1 MKVLLSIKPE
11 YVQKIF
17 KGEKKYE
24 YRKRIFK
31 RTDVE
36 SVIVYATKPV
46 GKVIG
51 EFEIAEILEGDPIT
65 IWEKT
70 KKYSGIDKK
79 SYIEYF
85 KDNKKG
91 FALFI
96 KNTTIYQEPLDL
108 YEVDPKI
115 KIAPQSFMYI

>member
-17 KGEKKYE
+17 EGEKKYE

-91 FALFI
+91 FALSI

>member
-1 MKVLLSIKPE
+1 M
-11 YVQKIF
+11 
-17 KGEKKYE
+17 
-24 YRKRIFK
+24 
-31 RTDVE
+31 E
-36 SVIVYATKPV
+36 SVIVYTTKPV

-85 KDNKKG
+85 KR
-91 FALFI
+91 
-96 KNTTIYQEPLDL
+96 Q
-108 YEVDPKI
+108 
-115 KIAPQSFMYI
+115 